1 PSAPT
6 WSWLAAALPHGLG
19 KSAQAAVA
27 PIVVPSI
34 ATSLLGVLAIGALAA
49 GAWSAAA
56 TLPGRAPAGSE
67 HMRSRRIP
75 RRLTLAMGTWLT
87 LTAVRDGRVRVVLL
101 LSLLS
106 GAGMISAT
114 AVLAGLSAA
123 ALTPLDLREPPN
135 SC

>member
-1 PSAPT
+1 MAQLIACVTGAAILEVLRARPSRRALLAAIPLVLAFGLPAVAAPLTSAPT

-19 KSAQAAVA
+19 KSSQAAVA

-67 HMRSRRIP
+67 HMRSRREIFN
-75 RRLTLAMGTWLT
+75 RQAQ
-87 LTAVRDGRVRVVLL
+87 
-101 LSLLS
+101 
-106 GAGMISAT
+106 
-114 AVLAGLSAA
+114 
-123 ALTPLDLREPPN
+123 
-135 SC
+135 